1 MQEGSVNVN
10 IQTHRQIYTSDN
22 LQVITI
28 TYEHR
33 KILYYAWKNVYKFS
47 VEWRNMNYSIMSSRG
62 YALSYRSYS
71 IFFFNKWSNKLNENI
86 FFLNW
91 FIYIALIYHYY
102 LNHLLSLKPIKTL
115 QKLCPL
121 VALRVSPSSLR
132 GLLL

>member
-10 IQTHRQIYTSDN
+10 IQTHRQIYTSDS

-62 YALSYRSYS
+62 YAPLSVLFH
-71 IFFFNKWSNKLNENI
+71 FFLKQMIKQIEWKY

-121 VALRVSPSSLR
+121 VALRVSHSSLR